1 MLDANPHRRYDLPA
15 ATKTQNKFNFCSS
28 PDHNVRRCGGFL
40 KLSTRDRGQLFQQI
54 RTCGDKHHT
63 LLHPEGYN
71 QMPRPQQQI
80 STSHI
85 CDALVLATMNFTAC
99 SLLSTIYNRTTPE
112 AYEYTALFITG
123 FLWQKLLMPNTWLF
137 TSSES
142 TMVAIICNSEREDIQ
157 ISGGI
162 VKTPF
167 YTIGGLY
174 ILEFEVTETHLMES
188 ASVMGHPITQYIEL
202 QDPLP
207 ITNPTALISGPS
219 AFATR
224 TIVYSQVP
232 WMFLLIIAELIYFY
246 QSHPIHRHQC
256 LIPRSPLQCSFPAPM
271 TTNPANPLCCCQ
283 QRSTESAARHTDHT
297 MSRHSST
304 PTPKSTSSTKVWW
317 KS

>member
-1 MLDANPHRRYDLPA
+1 
-15 ATKTQNKFNFCSS
+15 
-28 PDHNVRRCGGFL
+28 
-40 KLSTRDRGQLFQQI
+40 
-54 RTCGDKHHT
+54 
-63 LLHPEGYN
+63 
-71 QMPRPQQQI
+71 MPRPQQQI

-188 ASVMGHPITQYIEL
+188 ASVMGLSITQYIEL
-202 QDPLP
+202 EDPP
-207 ITNPTALISGPS
+207 QITNPTALISGHS

-232 WMFLLIIAELIYFY
+232 WMVLLIIAELIYFY
-246 QSHPIHRHQC
+246 QSHPIHRHQPDSKKPTSVFLSC
-256 LIPRSPLQCSFPAPM
+256 TNDDQSSKPIVLLPRAIVRVSGATHGSHYVKALIDPG
-271 TTNPANPLCCCQ
+271 
-283 QRSTESAARHTDHT
+283 
-297 MSRHSST
+297 
-304 PTPKSTSSTKVWW
+304 STSSTKAWW
-317 KS
+317 KSEDRKRVTRTVSSTA